1 MTEAVTVTLSPE
13 LVRKLDELK
22 EKDASYE
29 EILAH
34 IVDEAYEDAWVTDE
48 EKREILDAL
57 ADVGAGNFYTHEE
70 IKEMIDRKLALAVR
84 MLSFSHRLRRSILR
98 SWIRFQLLGCTRRS
112 ILCEQIRGAILV
124 H

>member
-34 IVDEAYEDAWVTDE
+34 IVDEAYEDAWVADE
-48 EKREILDAL
+48 EKQEILDAL
-57 ADVGAGNFYTHEE
+57 ADVEAGNFYTHEE
-70 IKEMIDRKLALAVR
+70 IKEMIDRKLA
-84 MLSFSHRLRRSILR
+84 
-98 SWIRFQLLGCTRRS
+98 
-112 ILCEQIRGAILV
+112 
-124 H
+124 

>member
-29 EILAH
+29 EILAQ

-48 EKREILDAL
+48 EKQEILDAL
-57 ADVGAGNFYTHEE
+57 ADVEAGNFYTHEE
-70 IKEMIDRKLALAVR
+70 IKEMIDRKLA
-84 MLSFSHRLRRSILR
+84 
-98 SWIRFQLLGCTRRS
+98 
-112 ILCEQIRGAILV
+112 
-124 H
+124 

>member
-34 IVDEAYEDAWVTDE
+34 RM
-48 EKREILDAL
+48 KRS
-57 ADVGAGNFYTHEE
+57 
-70 IKEMIDRKLALAVR
+70 KK
-84 MLSFSHRLRRSILR
+84 
-98 SWIRFQLLGCTRRS
+98 
-112 ILCEQIRGAILV
+112 
-124 H
+124 

>member
-57 ADVGAGNFYTHEE
+57 ADVEAGNVYTPEE
-70 IKEMIDRKLALAVR
+70 IKEMSDRKLA
-84 MLSFSHRLRRSILR
+84 
-98 SWIRFQLLGCTRRS
+98 
-112 ILCEQIRGAILV
+112 
-124 H
+124 

>member
-1 MTEAVTVTLSPE
+1 MTEDGAVTLNPE

-34 IVDEAYEDAWVTDE
+34 IGDEAYEDAWVTDE

-57 ADVGAGNFYTHEE
+57 ADVEAGNFYTHEE
-70 IKEMIDRKLALAVR
+70 IKEMIDRKLA
-84 MLSFSHRLRRSILR
+84 
-98 SWIRFQLLGCTRRS
+98 
-112 ILCEQIRGAILV
+112 
-124 H
+124 

>member
-29 EILAH
+29 EILAQ

-48 EKREILDAL
+48 EKQEILDAL
-57 ADVGAGNFYTHEE
+57 ADVDAGNFYTHEE
-70 IKEMIDRKLALAVR
+70 IKEMIDRKLA
-84 MLSFSHRLRRSILR
+84 
-98 SWIRFQLLGCTRRS
+98 
-112 ILCEQIRGAILV
+112 
-124 H
+124 

>member
-29 EILAH
+29 EILAQ

-48 EKREILDAL
+48 EKQEILDAL
-57 ADVGAGNFYTHEE
+57 ADVEAGNFYT
-70 IKEMIDRKLALAVR
+70 
-84 MLSFSHRLRRSILR
+84 
-98 SWIRFQLLGCTRRS
+98 
-112 ILCEQIRGAILV
+112 
-124 H
+124 